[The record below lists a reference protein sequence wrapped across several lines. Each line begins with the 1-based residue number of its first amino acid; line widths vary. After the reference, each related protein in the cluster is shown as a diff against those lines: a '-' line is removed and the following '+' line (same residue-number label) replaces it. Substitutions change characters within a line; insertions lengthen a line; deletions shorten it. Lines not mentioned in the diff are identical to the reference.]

1 MALSATVV
9 DERRS
14 WISALV
20 ILLLVSLWMLTMRFM
35 NSAFLMLDFEV
46 SIVYFPTILAA
57 LVVLYLSL
65 RSPSEQVSPTG

>member
-1 MALSATVV
+1 MTLSTTVV

-46 SIVYFPTILAA
+46 SIVYFPTVLAA
-57 LVVLYLSL
+57 LVVLHLSL
-65 RSPSEQVSPTG
+65 RSPSEPVSPTG